1 MVSIDTAQ
9 YDFFLP
15 LPSEICV
22 SINMD
27 FISSKD
33 ASFSSSS
40 SSFFVSSAAP
50 PLPSFISPLVFVIV
64 LVLIWFGFFVPC
76 DTPSLRGGESLNVF
90 YLFLGC
96 CCSFSTLIFYGLE
109 IEGRTSKRFRRLPI
123 IFRARIFIRHFIR
136 HLFFIRHFIRH
147 FFLFGIFFYWH
158 FIRQLGI
165 LLGNLSFF
173 Y

>member
-76 DTPSLRGGESLNVF
+76 DTPSLRGGESLDVF

-109 IEGRTSKRFRRLPI
+109 IQEEQDFADCLLFS
-123 IFRARIFIRHFIR
+123 AREFLLGILLGICF
-136 HLFFIRHFIRH
+136 LFGI
-147 FFLFGIFFYWH
+147 LFGIFFYSAFF
-158 FIRQLGI
+158 FIGI
-165 LLGNLSFF
+165 LLGN
-173 Y
+173 